1 MKLDRDVVLHIA
13 RLARVELTEAE
24 VETFSTQLSDIIGHF
39 DVLNRVDTEGVEPTA
54 HTLPLRNVMADDV
67 SRPSLP
73 RDEVLALAPNTE
85 DGYLRVRAV
94 LE

>member
-1 MKLDRDVVLHIA
+1 MKLEREAVLHIA
-13 RLARVELTEAE
+13 RLARVYLTDEE
-24 VETFSTQLSDIIGHF
+24 VETYAAQLGDIIGHF
-39 DVLNRVDTEGVEPTA
+39 DVLNRIDTEGVEPTA

-67 SRPSLP
+67 ARPSLP
-73 RDEVLALAPNTE
+73 REEVLAMAPNTE

>member
-1 MKLDRDVVLHIA
+1 MKLEREQVLHIA
-13 RLARVELTEAE
+13 KLARVELSDAE
-24 VETFSTQLSDIIGHF
+24 VELYSEQLSEILGHF
-39 DVLNRVDTEGVEPTA
+39 DVLNRVNTDGVEPTA
-54 HTLPLRNVMADDV
+54 HTLPIQNVMADDV

-73 RDEVLALAPNTE
+73 RDEVLELAPMTE

>member
-1 MKLDRDVVLHIA
+1 MKLDRDVVIHISK
-13 RLARVELTEAE
+13 LARVELTESE
-24 VETFSTQLSDIIGHF
+24 VEMFAEQLSEIIGHF
-39 DVLNRVDTEGVEPTA
+39 DTLNAVNTNGVEPTA
-54 HTLPLRNVMADDV
+54 HTLPIKNVMADDE

-73 RDEVLALAPNTE
+73 REQVLALAPSTD